1 MGPLL
6 LRGVVD
12 ETSLC
17 PETARDGVIVFV
29 VSLADGAAVRA
40 VAVRRVMKDIVVVVV
55 VFIDVRLRF

>member
-1 MGPLL
+1 MASTGPLS
-6 LRGVVD
+6 RGVVD

-40 VAVRRVMKDIVVVVV
+40 VVVRRVMKDIVVVVV
-55 VFIDVRLRF
+55 VVFIDA